1 MIGGGQR
8 RSSIIGGLTLPLGEK
23 RDSITLKPTGE
34 KRGSIS
40 LKLTGEATA
49 ATGQGSE
56 KAGAATELS
65 TKAELFRSRLIHDF
79 NMLDSLGE
87 TGVFTTPKYH
97 APELMDPE
105 VMNKLMVE
113 NPNALVKFQIHEHV
127 DSLMVDRTLRRK
139 NRVRN
144 KYSKLPSL
152 DLWASWILESN
163 FFQKFMLILI
173 LSNSIV
179 LGIDSEVGQ
188 NDDYATLN
196 ACIKIFDYCSL
207 IMYML
212 EIILKW
218 LDDFFPFWNSGWNV
232 FDFIVTLQSVIPE
245 IMNMT
250 GDVGTGGLAVIAKQM
265 RIFRVLRSLK
275 MVSRFRQVRLIALAI
290 TKAFQSMT
298 FILLLL
304 LTFMYIFAIMGII
317 FFENYTKAEGM
328 VLEYQQSFSSI
339 QNAFITL
346 IQLFTLDHWHEL
358 LMDLV
363 KVANPILSG
372 FYVILWI
379 FIGSFIFR
387 NIFVGIMVNNFQ
399 NIRNDLVVEVQQ
411 YERAIQVAEMEE
423 KLKHE
428 LSNRRESRQ
437 SLISGQE
444 ESGAQG
450 AKSTEEVLE
459 TTVITEVVPPPG
471 SFLNARLEET
481 GKPSKSAV
489 SFLDQDAASI
499 QRNIS
504 DHLLEAER
512 ADADWDRIVQENMTV
527 LSDTIHETVWPRDT
541 LFKYYRLMER
551 LQDNLEERME
561 LHRLASLAL
570 LQIYDS

>member
-1 MIGGGQR
+1 MPFQNVQELEVFDATTETMIGGGQR
-8 RSSIIGGLTLPLGEK
+8 RG
-23 RDSITLKPTGE
+23 SITLGGGE
-34 KRGSIS
+34 KRGSIT
-40 LKLTGEATA
+40 LKPPGESTA
-49 ATGQGSE
+49 AKDQGTAE
-56 KAGAATELS
+56 KMGPSTELS
-65 TKAELFRSRLIHDF
+65 PKAELFRSRLIHDF
-79 NMLDSLGE
+79 NMLDSIGE

-97 APELMDPE
+97 TAELMDPE

-113 NPNALVKFQIHEHV
+113 SPNALVKFQIHEHV
-127 DSLMVDRTLRRK
+127 DSLFVDRSLRRK

-144 KYSKLPSL
+144 KYSKFPSA

-179 LGIDSEVGQ
+179 LGIDSEVGD
-188 NDDYATLN
+188 NEDYATLN
-196 ACIKIFDYCSL
+196 MCIKIFDYCSL

-218 LDDFFPFWNSGWNV
+218 LDDFFPFWSSGWNV

-317 FFENYTKAEGM
+317 FFENYTKAEGIY
-328 VLEYQQSFSSI
+328 LEYQKSFSSI

-363 KVANPILSG
+363 KVANPVLSG

-423 KLKHE
+423 KLKNE

-437 SLISGQE
+437 SLLSGLE
-444 ESGAQG
+444 ESGVKG

-459 TTVITEVVPPPG
+459 TTVITETVPLTG
-471 SFLNARLEET
+471 SFLNAGPEDT

-489 SFLDQDAASI
+489 SFMDQDTASV

-504 DHLLEAER
+504 DHLLEAEK

-527 LSDTIHETVWPRDT
+527 LSEAIHETVWPRDT

-551 LQDNLEERME
+551 CLV
-561 LHRLASLAL
+561 S
-570 LQIYDS
+570 

>member
-1 MIGGGQR
+1 MAVWGQRKHASAEIMLGGGQR
-8 RSSIIGGLTLPLGEK
+8 RG
-23 RDSITLKPTGE
+23 SITGTLASALGSGE
-34 KRGSIS
+34 KRGSIT
-40 LKLTGEATA
+40 LKPPDEAANTK
-49 ATGQGSE
+49 GQGSE
-56 KAGAATELS
+56 MANAATELS
-65 TKAELFRSRLIHDF
+65 PKAELFRSRLIHDF
-79 NMLDSLGE
+79 NMLDSIGE
-87 TGVFTTPKYH
+87 TGVFTAPKYH
-97 APELMDPE
+97 MPELMDPE

-113 NPNALVKFQIHEHV
+113 SPNALVKFQIHEHME
-127 DSLMVDRTLRRK
+127 SLFVDRTLRRK

-152 DLWASWILESN
+152 DLWASWILE
-163 FFQKFMLILI
+163 K
-173 LSNSIV
+173 
-179 LGIDSEVGQ
+179 VGD
-188 NDDYATLN
+188 NEDYAILN
-196 ACIKIFDYCSL
+196 MCIKIFDYCSL

-218 LDDFFPFWNSGWNV
+218 LDDFIPFWSSGWNV
-232 FDFIVTLQSVIPE
+232 FDFIVTVQSVVPE
-245 IMNMT
+245 VMNMT
-250 GDVGTGGLAVIAKQM
+250 GDVGTGGLGDIAKQM

-317 FFENYTKAEGM
+317 FFENYTNAEGIY
-328 VLEYQQSFSSI
+328 LEYQNSFSSI

-363 KVANPILSG
+363 KVANPVLSG

-423 KLKHE
+423 KLKNE
-428 LSNRRESRQ
+428 LSNST
-437 SLISGQE
+437 GPE
-444 ESGAQG
+444 E
-450 AKSTEEVLE
+450 
-459 TTVITEVVPPPG
+459 
-471 SFLNARLEET
+471 
-481 GKPSKSAV
+481 PSKSAI
-489 SFLDQDAASI
+489 SFMDQDAESV

-504 DHLLEAER
+504 DHLLEAEKT
-512 ADADWDRIVQENMTV
+512 DADWDRIVQENMTV
-527 LSDTIHETVWPRDT
+527 LSEAIHETVWPRDT

>member
-1 MIGGGQR
+1 MLGGGQR
-8 RSSIIGGLTLPLGEK
+8 RG
-23 RDSITLKPTGE
+23 SITGTLASALGSGE
-34 KRGSIS
+34 KRGSIT
-40 LKLTGEATA
+40 LKPPDEAANTK
-49 ATGQGSE
+49 GQGSE
-56 KAGAATELS
+56 MANAATELS
-65 TKAELFRSRLIHDF
+65 PKAELFRSRLIHDF
-79 NMLDSLGE
+79 NMLDSIGE
-87 TGVFTTPKYH
+87 TGVFTAPKYH
-97 APELMDPE
+97 MPELMDPE

-113 NPNALVKFQIHEHV
+113 SPNALVKFQIHEHME
-127 DSLMVDRTLRRK
+127 SLFVDRTLRRK

-163 FFQKFMLILI
+163 FFQKFMLFLI

-179 LGIDSEVGQ
+179 LGIDSEVGD
-188 NDDYATLN
+188 NEDYAILN
-196 ACIKIFDYCSL
+196 MCIKIFDYCSL

-218 LDDFFPFWNSGWNV
+218 LDDFIPFWSSGWNV
-232 FDFIVTLQSVIPE
+232 FDFIVTVQSVVPE
-245 IMNMT
+245 VMNMT
-250 GDVGTGGLAVIAKQM
+250 GDVGTGGLGDIAKQM

-317 FFENYTKAEGM
+317 FFENYTNAEGIY
-328 VLEYQQSFSSI
+328 LEYQNSFSSI

-363 KVANPILSG
+363 KVANPVLSG

-423 KLKHE
+423 KLKNE
-428 LSNRRESRQ
+428 LSNRRDSRQ
-437 SLISGQE
+437 SLMSGQA
-444 ESGAQG
+444 ESGVRE

-459 TTVITEVVPPPG
+459 TTVITETVSPTR
-471 SFLNARLEET
+471 SFLSTGPEE
-481 GKPSKSAV
+481 PSKSAI
-489 SFLDQDAASI
+489 SFMDQDAESV

-504 DHLLEAER
+504 DHLLEAEKT
-512 ADADWDRIVQENMTV
+512 DADWDRIVQENMTV
-527 LSDTIHETVWPRDT
+527 LSEAIHETVWPRDT

>member
-8 RSSIIGGLTLPLGEK
+8 RG
-23 RDSITLKPTGE
+23 SITLGGGE

-40 LKLTGEATA
+40 LKPPGESTA
-49 ATGQGSE
+49 AKDQGTSE
-56 KAGAATELS
+56 KTGPSTELS
-65 TKAELFRSRLIHDF
+65 PKAELFRSRLIHDF
-79 NMLDSLGE
+79 NMLDSIGE

-97 APELMDPE
+97 TAELMDLE

-113 NPNALVKFQIHEHV
+113 SPNALVKFQIHEHV
-127 DSLMVDRTLRRK
+127 DSLFVDRSLRRK

-144 KYSKLPSL
+144 KYSKFPSA

-179 LGIDSEVGQ
+179 LGIDSEVGD
-188 NDDYATLN
+188 NEDYATLN
-196 ACIKIFDYCSL
+196 MCIKIFDYCSL

-218 LDDFFPFWNSGWNV
+218 LDDFFPFWSSGWNV

-317 FFENYTKAEGM
+317 FFENYTKAEGIY
-328 VLEYQQSFSSI
+328 LEYQKSFSSI

-363 KVANPILSG
+363 KVANPVLSG

-423 KLKHE
+423 KLKNE

-437 SLISGQE
+437 SLLSGLE
-444 ESGAQG
+444 ESGVKG

-459 TTVITEVVPPPG
+459 TTVITETVPLTG
-471 SFLNARLEET
+471 SFL
-481 GKPSKSAV
+481 K
-489 SFLDQDAASI
+489 
-499 QRNIS
+499 
-504 DHLLEAER
+504 
-512 ADADWDRIVQENMTV
+512 
-527 LSDTIHETVWPRDT
+527 
-541 LFKYYRLMER
+541 
-551 LQDNLEERME
+551 
-561 LHRLASLAL
+561 
-570 LQIYDS
+570 